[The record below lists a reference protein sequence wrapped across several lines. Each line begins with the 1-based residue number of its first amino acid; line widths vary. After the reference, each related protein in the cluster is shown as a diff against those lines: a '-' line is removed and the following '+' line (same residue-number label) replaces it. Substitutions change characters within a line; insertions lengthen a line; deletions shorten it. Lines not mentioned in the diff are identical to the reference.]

1 MKVKAF
7 SLIELLITITILSIL
22 TAIAIPS
29 YMKYRQKAIVS
40 RIQGDLVACAGE
52 LMAEYANNGT
62 TTKTCKVYKS
72 SDNCTLVIDKLND
85 KIKIE
90 NSYCDF
96 NINSKVVRCEIHT
109 NYGNVNGYIDCY
121 YKE

>member
-1 MKVKAF
+1 MKAF
-7 SLIELLITITILSIL
+7 SLTELLISIAILIIL
-22 TAIAIPS
+22 TSIATPIFF
-29 YMKYRQKAIVS
+29 KYKNNAVIA

-62 TTKTCKVYKS
+62 TKKTCKVYKS
-72 SDNCTLVIDKLND
+72 NDNCTLIVDKLND

-96 NINSKVVRCEIHT
+96 NIDSKVVRCEIHT
-109 NYGNVNGYIDCY
+109 NYGDINGYIDCY